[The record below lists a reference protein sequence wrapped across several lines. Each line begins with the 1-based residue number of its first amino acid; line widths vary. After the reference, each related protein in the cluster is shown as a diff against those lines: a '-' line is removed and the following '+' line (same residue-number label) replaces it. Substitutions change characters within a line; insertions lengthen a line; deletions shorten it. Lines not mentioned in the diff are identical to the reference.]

1 MARDTDCGGTTEGT
15 GGTGA
20 ADRHSSGRSR
30 GRRRCTGRPLDNF
43 GMVQVGDLDGGGV
56 GFPFFGQQAAVDALS
71 VGTGR
76 PVLGLGYLTI
86 CHPLRIALLHLLV
99 LQGHLHICHT
109 KQ

>member
-1 MARDTDCGGTTEGT
+1 
-15 GGTGA
+15 
-20 ADRHSSGRSR
+20 
-30 GRRRCTGRPLDNF
+30 
-43 GMVQVGDLDGGGV
+43 MVQVGDLDGGGV